1 MITSD
6 WEKYFSGQILS
17 KGYRYYK
24 TGRVNAENDKDELT
38 VYADVQGTEIYDT
51 RVNYSKYPSF
61 GMYCDC
67 PYAMDG
73 HYCKHMAAVL
83 YSMEY
88 DRIDYERIAG
98 ARRTGGNSAGAVSGG
113 YSASGNS
120 SGKNAVPGRAG
131 ATGSGTKTVAKQ
143 NNIIYPF
150 AGTKSGDSIEEYQYF
165 DFAKMTADLQITEK
179 MYKDAVDLLGSDRMA
194 EEAEVRYYAP
204 GSMDYESGVLY
215 AEILVNKSSSELEF
229 ERKNKFLRYRYS
241 YYESSPQFS
250 VVLRMNRD
258 RIYELRCTC
267 DACRN
272 KRGLAAIDPYYSYS
286 NIDRKI
292 CEHIVALLIMVNQ
305 FIDKNHP
312 GDETDYNALRMLNGI
327 RSDASL
333 WADGNS
339 EDTETE
345 LKKTVSL
352 VPLLQN
358 DYQGIKASFKI
369 GNDKMYHLKS
379 VSELVNNVE
388 NRKVMELG
396 KNQSID
402 FAKETFKDD
411 LSSKL
416 YDMIQASVNEE
427 EVRYNILHAGTAYG
441 AEKNMLLLLGHN
453 LDVFYDICKGKNIE
467 TKKSNGGPSG
477 ILIDDSPV
485 KFELDLDPVYSNQK
499 SFSGVRLQGILPSV
513 SRGASYSYYCDEGR
527 LSRISPE
534 CTAIIKKLRSANSNK
549 VDMMVGRKYL
559 NKFFRDVLPAIEK
572 VVNVNNRCV
581 NVVERY
587 LLPDATF
594 VFYVDTE
601 DGTVT
606 CRIKSVYGEK
616 ENNALDILVL
626 NSVSFALRDMER
638 EEEAVKQAR
647 KYFPEVDLEK
657 RVLICDGEDMIFRLL
672 DEGLSEL
679 MRIGEVNLS
688 ENFKKLKI
696 RRRPR
701 INIGVV
707 VKSDLLELS
716 VESSDISR
724 EELLDYLNSYRKKK
738 RFFRLKNGDLMK
750 VEQED
755 IGEISAM
762 MDALHLSPK
771 EFSKGNMKLPLYRA
785 LYLDKMLEQ
794 NSGIYAERDKTFK
807 KLVKE
812 FKTVNESDFEA
823 PEELEKVLRN
833 YQTFGFKW
841 LKTVESCHFGGI
853 LADDMG
859 LGKTLQ
865 VISLLLDAKRRKE
878 AELSVGESNGSVTNT
893 VAMLKAKAG
902 DNGAEM
908 TFIPSE
914 QKNPAGGKRGR
925 KKKNAAEASE
935 VLTVCDGNE
944 ILAGKSGYAG
954 KDAHVG
960 DDVPA
965 GNSGSAEKSG
975 TVNNSGNVENGASAG
990 GLGSNTECLALVV
1003 SPASLVYNWKAEF
1016 ERFAPDMKVC
1026 TVTGS
1031 QTERADIIS
1040 HASEWDVLVTS
1051 YDLLKRDI
1059 AEYGDV
1065 NFDYEI
1071 IDEAQFI
1078 KNHTTAAAKSVK
1090 VVNSRQRFA
1099 LTGTPIEN
1107 RLSELWSIF
1116 DYLMPGFLYGYDVF
1130 RKEFETPIARNK
1142 DENTMEQLKR
1152 MVAPFILRRLKKDV
1166 LKDIPD
1172 KLEEVYYA
1180 RMSDKQR
1187 KVYDGE
1193 VVKIKKMLEKESDE
1207 AFGKKKM
1214 ELLAELTRIR
1224 QICCDPHLLFEDYD
1238 GDSAKKDTCLELIKS
1253 ALEGEHRVLLFSQF
1267 TSMLDILQQEL
1278 VAENIG
1284 YYRIDGSTSKE
1295 KRLELVNDFN
1305 DGRDN
1310 VNVFLISLKAGGT
1323 GLNLTGADVVIH
1335 FDPWWNVAAQN
1346 QATDRAHRIG
1356 QTKVVSVYKII
1367 AKDTIEEKILKMQE
1381 DKKNLAENILSGET
1395 GGLVGMSR
1403 EEVMAL
1409 LG

>member
-1 MITSD
+1 M
-6 WEKYFSGQILS
+6 
-17 KGYRYYK
+17 
-24 TGRVNAENDKDELT
+24 
-38 VYADVQGTEIYDT
+38 
-51 RVNYSKYPSF
+51 
-61 GMYCDC
+61 
-67 PYAMDG
+67 
-73 HYCKHMAAVL
+73 
-83 YSMEY
+83 
-88 DRIDYERIAG
+88 
-98 ARRTGGNSAGAVSGG
+98 
-113 YSASGNS
+113 
-120 SGKNAVPGRAG
+120 
-131 ATGSGTKTVAKQ
+131 TKTKG
-143 NNIIYPF
+143 N
-150 AGTKSGDSIEEYQYF
+150 IEE
-165 DFAKMTADLQITEK
+165 
-179 MYKDAVDLLGSDRMA
+179 
-194 EEAEVRYYAP
+194 
-204 GSMDYESGVLY
+204 
-215 AEILVNKSSSELEF
+215 
-229 ERKNKFLRYRYS
+229 
-241 YYESSPQFS
+241 
-250 VVLRMNRD
+250 
-258 RIYELRCTC
+258 
-267 DACRN
+267 
-272 KRGLAAIDPYYSYS
+272 
-286 NIDRKI
+286 
-292 CEHIVALLIMVNQ
+292 
-305 FIDKNHP
+305 
-312 GDETDYNALRMLNGI
+312 
-327 RSDASL
+327 
-333 WADGNS
+333 
-339 EDTETE
+339 
-345 LKKTVSL
+345 
-352 VPLLQN
+352 
-358 DYQGIKASFKI
+358 
-369 GNDKMYHLKS
+369 
-379 VSELVNNVE
+379 
-388 NRKVMELG
+388 
-396 KNQSID
+396 
-402 FAKETFKDD
+402 
-411 LSSKL
+411 
-416 YDMIQASVNEE
+416 
-427 EVRYNILHAGTAYG
+427 
-441 AEKNMLLLLGHN
+441 
-453 LDVFYDICKGKNIE
+453 
-467 TKKSNGGPSG
+467 
-477 ILIDDSPV
+477 
-485 KFELDLDPVYSNQK
+485 
-499 SFSGVRLQGILPSV
+499 
-513 SRGASYSYYCDEGR
+513 
-527 LSRISPE
+527 
-534 CTAIIKKLRSANSNK
+534 
-549 VDMMVGRKYL
+549 
-559 NKFFRDVLPAIEK
+559 AIEK

-807 KLVKE
+807 KMVKE

-878 AELSVGESNGSVTNT
+878 AELSVGESNGSGINT

-902 DNGAEM
+902 DHGAEM
-908 TFIPSE
+908 TFMPSE
-914 QKNPAGGKRGR
+914 QKNPAGGKSGR
-925 KKKNAAEASE
+925 KKKNVAEASE

-960 DDVPA
+960 DDVSA

-975 TVNNSGNVENGASAG
+975 TVNNSGIAENGASAG

>member
-1 MITSD
+1 MLNSD
-6 WEKYFSGQILS
+6 WEDYFSGQILS
-17 KGYRYYK
+17 RGHRYYSS
-24 TGRVNAENDKDELT
+24 GRVEAQNNEDELT
-38 VYADVQGTEIYDT
+38 VYADVNGSDVYETQIDYTG
-51 RVNYSKYPSF
+51 YPNF
-61 GMYCDC
+61 TMTCDC

-73 HYCKHMAAVL
+73 NYCKHMAAVL
-83 YSMEY
+83 YSMTYDKNDYAQIAKAHKAAARMRQNNAKSKNSVDNYAARVRAEQEFLQDILREY
-88 DRIDYERIAG
+88 SSSEKSSRKKAVP
-98 ARRTGGNSAGAVSGG
+98 ARSKA
-113 YSASGNS
+113 SASEKKGIS
-120 SGKNAVPGRAG
+120 ER
-131 ATGSGTKTVAKQ
+131 
-143 NNIIYPF
+143 NNIVYPF
-150 AGTKSGDSIEEYQYF
+150 ADTKSGDSIEEYQYF
-165 DFAKMTADLQITEK
+165 DFAKITMDLCITEK
-179 MYKDAVDLLGSDRMA
+179 MYRDALTLLESGRVEQDA
-194 EEAEVRYYAP
+194 KVQYYAP
-204 GSMDYESGVLY
+204 GALDYESGVLTATVSVIKNSSEMEY
-215 AEILVNKSSSELEF
+215 EKKNRRNSRYYYYSSQEIL
-229 ERKNKFLRYRYS
+229 
-241 YYESSPQFS
+241 PQFS
-250 VVLRMNRD
+250 VALRMKKE
-258 RIYELRCTC
+258 RIYELSCNC
-267 DACRN
+267 DACRS
-272 KRGLAAIDPYYSYS
+272 KRGLAPAGPYYAYS
-286 NIDRKI
+286 AVDRTL
-292 CEHIVALLIMVNQ
+292 CEHIVALLIKVNQ

-312 GDETDYNALRMLNGI
+312 GDETNNDALRMLRGI
-327 RSDASL
+327 RSNATLVTDES
-333 WADGNS
+333 S
-339 EDTETE
+339 EEE
-345 LKKTVSL
+345 EQKLKNTVSL
-352 VPLLQN
+352 EPLLQI
-358 DYQGIKASFKI
+358 DYRRTMVSFKI
-369 GNDKMYHLKS
+369 GNDKTYHLKS
-379 VSELVNNVE
+379 VSDLVDSVE
-388 NRKVMELG
+388 AHKVMELG

-411 LSSKL
+411 FSAKL
-416 YDMIQASVNEE
+416 YDMVQASVNEE
-427 EVRYNILHAGTAYG
+427 KVRYGVLHTGTAYG

-453 LDVFYDICKGKNIE
+453 LDVFYDICKGKTIE
-467 TKKSNGGPSG
+467 KKKSDGGPSG
-477 ILIDDSPV
+477 ILIDDATI
-485 KFELDLDPVYSNQK
+485 KFELSLDPVFSAKK
-499 SFSGVRLQGILPSV
+499 SFNGVRLQGTLPFLIK
-513 SRGASYSYYCDEGR
+513 GASHSYYCDDGKI
-527 LSRISPE
+527 SRVSSE
-534 CTAIIKKLRSANSNK
+534 CASIIKFLKSSGTDK
-549 VDMMVGRKYL
+549 VDMTIGRKYL
-559 NKFFRDVLPAIEK
+559 NKFFGDVLPAIEK
-572 VVNVNNRCV
+572 VADVNNRCV
-581 NVVERY
+581 NIVEQY
-587 LLPDATF
+587 MLPDVSF
-594 VFYVDTE
+594 VFFLDTE
-601 DGTVT
+601 DEKIT
-606 CRIKSVYGEK
+606 CRINSAYGDREY
-616 ENNALDILVL
+616 NSLDVMGE
-626 NSVSFALRDMER
+626 SSASFGLRDFER
-638 EEEAVKQAR
+638 ENDAVRQTL
-647 KYFPEVDLEK
+647 KYFPEYDREK
-657 RVLICDGEDMIFRLL
+657 KLLLCDDEDMIFGLL

-688 ENFKKLKI
+688 DSFKKLKV
-696 RRRPR
+696 RKRPK

-716 VESSDISR
+716 IESSDISR

-755 IGEISAM
+755 IGDISAM

-771 EFSKGNMKLPLYRA
+771 EFSKGNMRLPLYRA

-812 FKTVNESDFEA
+812 FKTVNESDFEV
-823 PEELEKVLRN
+823 PEKLEKVLRN

-865 VISLLLDAKRRKE
+865 IISLLMDAKQR
-878 AELSVGESNGSVTNT
+878 
-893 VAMLKAKAG
+893 
-902 DNGAEM
+902 
-908 TFIPSE
+908 
-914 QKNPAGGKRGR
+914 
-925 KKKNAAEASE
+925 KNADLSE
-935 VLTVCDGNE
+935 NPEVIAVCDGNE
-944 ILAGKSGYAG
+944 IPEKNAGST
-954 KDAHVG
+954 
-960 DDVPA
+960 
-965 GNSGSAEKSG
+965 GNKGAAEKKGSRKNTDSAMNAGYSEKAVFSKDTASKGKKVPDGDVESG
-975 TVNNSGNVENGASAG
+975 ENANLAKNND
-990 GLGSNTECLALVV
+990 NTGCLALVV

-1016 ERFAPDMKVC
+1016 EHFAPDMKVC
-1026 TVTGS
+1026 TVTGP
-1031 QTERADIIS
+1031 QADRAEIIG

-1059 AEYGDV
+1059 AEYAETE
-1065 NFDYEI
+1065 FEYEI

-1078 KNHTTAAAKSVK
+1078 KNHSTAAAKSVK
-1090 VVNSRQRFA
+1090 VIKSRQRFA

-1152 MVAPFILRRLKKDV
+1152 MVSPFILRRLKKDV

-1180 RMSDKQR
+1180 KMSAEQR

-1224 QICCDPHLLFEDYD
+1224 QICCDPHLLFENYD
-1238 GDSAKKDTCLELIKS
+1238 GDSAKKDTCLDLIKS

-1278 VAENIG
+1278 NTEDIG
-1284 YYRIDGSTSKE
+1284 CYRLDGATSKE
-1295 KRLELVNDFN
+1295 KRIELVNAFN
-1305 DGRDN
+1305 EGRDN

-1356 QTKVVSVYKII
+1356 QTRVVSVYRII

-1381 DKKNLAENILSGET
+1381 DKKNLADNILSGET

-1403 EEVMAL
+1403 EEVMEL